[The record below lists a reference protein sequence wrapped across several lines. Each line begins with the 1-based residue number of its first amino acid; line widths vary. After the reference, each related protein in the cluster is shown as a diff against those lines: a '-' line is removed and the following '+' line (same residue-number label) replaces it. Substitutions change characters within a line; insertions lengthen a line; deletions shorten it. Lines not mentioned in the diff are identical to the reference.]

1 MVVPSE
7 GFHRIGLHVASTV
20 LQTSERPLMWT
31 PASALPERAALCL
44 FRQVESYGLVT
55 KTYTVNFGVAY
66 KFGP

>member
-1 MVVPSE
+1 
-7 GFHRIGLHVASTV
+7 
-20 LQTSERPLMWT
+20 MWT

-55 KTYTVNFGVAY
+55 KTHTVNFGVAY